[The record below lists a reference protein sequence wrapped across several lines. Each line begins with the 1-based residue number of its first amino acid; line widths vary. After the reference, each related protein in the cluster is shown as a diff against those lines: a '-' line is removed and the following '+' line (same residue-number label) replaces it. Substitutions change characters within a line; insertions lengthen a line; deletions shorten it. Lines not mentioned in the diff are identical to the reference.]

1 MLSWTSWTSWTNKY
15 KIYSNLPTL
24 PRIQASCAH
33 IRQPPH
39 CLPQSPHGAGARG
52 RVGVRRSVCRPFDLK
67 PTPARIPLLTSVV
80 GTWSA
85 CTLANSMA
93 GCTVG
98 GVRDLSQKL
107 SCLVSTAAHAWTHAL
122 ISVPLALK
130 LGRTMGVRPRPR
142 KFMQGLGEEVIG
154 RQGQCLGFSPVHKS
168 SPI

>member
-1 MLSWTSWTSWTNKY
+1 MPKKVLNEKM
-15 KIYSNLPTL
+15 PTL
-24 PRIQASCAH
+24 SAPQHGGTLDKEGPLCKFS
-33 IRQPPH
+33 QPPY
-39 CLPQSPHGAGARG
+39 CLLARPARG
-52 RVGVRRSVCRPFDLK
+52 QPGTVGGIRFRCRGPSISN
-67 PTPARIPLLTSVV
+67 PPRPGSHYVSSVV

-107 SCLVSTAAHAWTHAL
+107 SCLVSTPAHAWTHAL

-130 LGRTMGVRPRPR
+130 LGRAMGVRPRPR